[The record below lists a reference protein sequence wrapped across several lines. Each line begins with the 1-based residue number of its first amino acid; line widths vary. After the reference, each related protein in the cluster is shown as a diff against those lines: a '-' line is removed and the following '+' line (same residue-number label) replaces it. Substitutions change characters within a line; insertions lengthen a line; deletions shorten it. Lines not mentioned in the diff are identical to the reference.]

1 MSPDSVLADN
11 LKQGVNP
18 LKIQVGAMAAVLRTL
33 IKAGVWLS
41 LVASL
46 VHPLPVLAR
55 ETYAAFAARLTAAPP
70 EGITFRDDLE
80 AQLRDNANQYRAAKR
95 VKGLKAVDGKLR
107 MAARAHALDLLQQN
121 TMGHRASTGHD
132 FESRMRSLY
141 PGVMFMARMAEN
153 AARERSDGPA
163 DAAKVLRL
171 FQQWVKSTAHRK
183 VLLSRDYVRVAT
195 GVVQKGDVIYAV
207 QIFAG
212 PEVKSNLFQST
223 SPQEE
228 PAALY

>member
-1 MSPDSVLADN
+1 MSLDSILADN

-18 LKIQVGAMAAVLRTL
+18 LKIRVGAMATVFRILTKVCVGL
-33 IKAGVWLS
+33 F

-46 VHPLPVLAR
+46 PYPLPVLAR
-55 ETYAAFAARLTAAPP
+55 ETYAAFAARLVATPP
-70 EGITFRDDLE
+70 EGVSFREDLE
-80 AQLRDNANQYRAAKR
+80 ALLHDSANQYRAARR
-95 VKGLKAVDGKLR
+95 VKGLKVADGKMLV
-107 MAARAHALDLLQQN
+107 AARAHALDMLQQN

-163 DAAKVLRL
+163 DAMKAKRL
-171 FQQWVKSTAHRK
+171 FQQWVKSSAHRK
-183 VLLSRDYVRVAT
+183 ALGSRDYVRVAT
-195 GVVQKGDVIYAV
+195 GVAQKGEVIYAV

-223 SPQEE
+223 PQEE